1 MTVLCARAGCV
12 HRGHHAAD
20 CADERCAGCQPWP
33 AADGLELCQH
43 HAGRIGPDA
52 VALGELYDELGYV
65 LMPSGGGGERVGG
78 RGDDG
83 PPVPRDRVVAVR
95 SEIRHVLVSWCRL
108 VAEERGVSLP
118 GGPGN
123 GPESHGEPRSW
134 LGGSGGR
141 RDAQNGA
148 QGVEPSC
155 RELAAYVATHAEW
168 LAAHSGVAGEVSE
181 ELDELRRRAWTVA
194 YPTGTKVVEVGPCPR
209 VVVHGDKPFVGDAP
223 LTAPCTGT
231 LRAIVRPA
239 DQLLPSEVVCS
250 ADAQHRWDS
259 TQWRQLDKLISGRRA
274 A

>member
-108 VAEERGVSLP
+108 IAEERGVALP
-118 GGPGN
+118 GTANEPSPGVVERRNPVGGGPGR
-123 GPESHGEPRSW
+123 G
-134 LGGSGGR
+134 
-141 RDAQNGA
+141 
-148 QGVEPSC
+148 EPSC
-155 RELAAYVATHAEW
+155 RVLGAYVAKHAGPDGAYW
-168 LAAHSGVAGEVSE
+168 LAAHRGVAGEVSE
-181 ELDELRRRAWTVA
+181 ELDELRRRAWSVA
-194 YPTGTKVVEVGPCPR
+194 YPTGTRVVEVGPCPR
-209 VVVHGDKPFVGDAP
+209 NVDNEDGYTYTH
-223 LTAPCTGT
+223 CSGT

-239 DQLLPSEVVCS
+239 DQMLPSEVVCD
-250 ADAQHRWDS
+250 ADPEHRWS
-259 TQWRQLDKLISGRRA
+259 SSEWRQLDRLVSGRRA